1 MGFGQKFNT
10 AGAGRKGCVTISVQK
25 EGFYLLRIGNQEYGF
40 GGMQYTNVCNPSA
53 NVDDLD

>member
-1 MGFGQKFNT
+1 MKIKNYST
-10 AGAGRKGCVTISVQK
+10 SLPSYIVTKIDC
-25 EGFYLLRIGNQEYGF
+25 GF